1 MSTHATTS
9 VVIACHTEQRWNLLL
24 KAVDSVRVQTVR
36 PAQIIVVVDHNPML
50 FHRLRHVLTGVTVL
64 ENEELAGASG
74 ARNTGAFHATSPFV
88 AFLDDDAAAE
98 PEWLAQIGVAFAD
111 PSVVGTG
118 GRVEPDWIT
127 ARPAWFPEEFDWVVG
142 ASYRGMPTTAEP
154 VRNVWA
160 ENMAVRK
167 DVFLLVHGFRT
178 GFGKIGG
185 HSRPEDTD
193 VCIRMAQAV
202 SGGRWMYEPDA
213 VVAHH
218 VPAGRS
224 TYAFFLRRTYHE
236 GRGKAELARL
246 LPTPADALTSERTYV
261 RKTLPLGVLRHLSW
275 GVVTL
280 NAGQLA
286 RAVNIV
292 VGFASTAWGFGL
304 QSALDRRLERPL
316 VLVDSTLAEE
326 TIEVAS

>member
-1 MSTHATTS
+1 MSAHATTS

-24 KAVDSVRVQTVR
+24 KAVDSVRAQTVR
-36 PAQIIVVVDHNPML
+36 PAQLIVVVDHNPLL
-50 FHRLRHVLTGVTVL
+50 FRRLRHALAGITVL

-98 PEWLAQIGVAFAD
+98 PQWLARIPLAFTD
-111 PSVVGTG
+111 PRVVGTG
-118 GRVEPDWIT
+118 GRVRPDWI
-127 ARPAWFPEEFDWVVG
+127 AQRPAWFPEEFDWVVG
-142 ASYRGMPTTAEP
+142 ASYVGMPTGRQP

-167 DVFLLVHGFRT
+167 DVFDRVHGFRT

-193 VCIRMAQAV
+193 VCIRMAAAV
-202 SGGRWMYEPDA
+202 ADGQWMYEPEA
-213 VVAHH
+213 VVSHH
-218 VPAGRS
+218 VPAARS

-261 RKTLPLGVLRHLSW
+261 RKTLPIGVARHLARGVLT
-275 GVVTL
+275 GDV
-280 NAGQLA
+280 GQLA
-286 RAVNIV
+286 RAGNIV
-292 VGFASTAWGFGL
+292 AGLVSTAWGFAL

-316 VLVDSTLAEE
+316 VLVDSTLPEE